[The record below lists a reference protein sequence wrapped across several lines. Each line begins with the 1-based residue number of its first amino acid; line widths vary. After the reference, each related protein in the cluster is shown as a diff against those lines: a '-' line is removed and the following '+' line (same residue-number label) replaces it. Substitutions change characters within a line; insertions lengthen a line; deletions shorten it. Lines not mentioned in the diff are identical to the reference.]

1 MHFSIKTPNFNAIF
15 RKTPLNFRHIPEF
28 SHFQFF
34 VIFMAIKNNIKLFH
48 HN

>member
-28 SHFQFF
+28 SHF
-34 VIFMAIKNNIKLFH
+34 
-48 HN
+48 